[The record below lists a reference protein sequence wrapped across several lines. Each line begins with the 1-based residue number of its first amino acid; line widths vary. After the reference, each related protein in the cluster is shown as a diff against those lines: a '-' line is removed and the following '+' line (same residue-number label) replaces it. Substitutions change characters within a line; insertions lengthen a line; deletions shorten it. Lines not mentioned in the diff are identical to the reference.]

1 MILDAIQ
8 NTILQFIIMS
18 LRLLL
23 TVRVFQTVFAFDDA
37 ESFEVYLYFV
47 EYLSIKNYLIF
58 CMIRFSNSFSWFPCL
73 FDLSTYSHSWL
84 CVCVY
89 ACVFEHLLT
98 S

>member
-58 CMIRFSNSFSWFPCL
+58 CMIRFSNSFSWFPCSL
-73 FDLSTYSHSWL
+73 IYPHTHTADFVCVYMRVCLSTY
-84 CVCVY
+84 
-89 ACVFEHLLT
+89 
-98 S
+98 